1 MTRFAVIDIE
11 STGFGKKDS
20 ILEIGIVLLD
30 DDEIV
35 LEWETLINPNR
46 DISNSNI
53 HGIGAKHLSTAPFF
67 KDVSNDIASL
77 VSERVLV
84 AHNLPFDQRML
95 MNEFDKLKIE
105 ADPGHGICTYNAT
118 KMKLEVACEKYGIR
132 NLESHRALAD
142 ARATALLLARAEIN
156 KENVKQAQIPYVAG
170 KPFSRTISRNAFESA
185 KQKSSS
191 RIRRIMHTLDVPA
204 GNSAQMSYMDALT
217 SALSDL
223 HLDAI
228 EKESLKE
235 WADYLGLTSSEIENA
250 HSEYLTNFIE
260 AAKRDGIITVDESEQ
275 IRALSHLLSV
285 EPASDIN
292 QSSQSLSK
300 VQLSKGLRV
309 CFTGSAR
316 DNKGNEITRES
327 LERLAIERGLVPVD
341 SVSKKSCDLVIAA
354 DINSMSSKAKKAKEW
369 GISLISVGEFLDQI

>member
-1 MTRFAVIDIE
+1 
-11 STGFGKKDS
+11 
-20 ILEIGIVLLD
+20 
-30 DDEIV
+30 
-35 LEWETLINPNR
+35 
-46 DISNSNI
+46 
-53 HGIGAKHLSTAPFF
+53 
-67 KDVSNDIASL
+67 
-77 VSERVLV
+77 
-84 AHNLPFDQRML
+84 
-95 MNEFDKLKIE
+95 
-105 ADPGHGICTYNAT
+105 
-118 KMKLEVACEKYGIR
+118 
-132 NLESHRALAD
+132 
-142 ARATALLLARAEIN
+142 
-156 KENVKQAQIPYVAG
+156 
-170 KPFSRTISRNAFESA
+170 
-185 KQKSSS
+185 
-191 RIRRIMHTLDVPA
+191 
-204 GNSAQMSYMDALT
+204 MDALT

-316 DNKGNEITRES
+316 DDKGNEITRES